1 MVHLICSNMSLKTI
15 IKKSFDKLTNEELY
29 DILDLRYTVFMMEQK
44 IIYVDTDY
52 KDQKCMHYFIKND
65 EGKIISYLRLIP
77 KGLKYDEYSMGR
89 VVTDANYRKKGLATH
104 LIEEAKNDLKGES
117 IRISAQA
124 YLEDYYKTLGFKT
137 VTEPYIEEDILH
149 IEMLCDNK

>member
-1 MVHLICSNMSLKTI
+1 MSLKTI
-15 IKKSFDKLTNEELY
+15 IKKSFDKLTNDELY

-52 KDQKCMHYFIKND
+52 KDQKCLHYFIKND
-65 EGKIISYLRLIP
+65 DGKIVSYLRLIP

-89 VVTDANYRKKGLATH
+89 VVTDADFRKKGLASK
-104 LIEEAKNDLKGES
+104 LIEEAKKDIKGEA

-124 YLEDYYKTLGFKT
+124 YLESYYKKLGFYT
-137 VTEPYIEEDILH
+137 VSETYIEEGIPH

>member
-1 MVHLICSNMSLKTI
+1 MSLKTI
-15 IKKSFDKLTNEELY
+15 VKKSFDKLTNEELY

-52 KDQKCMHYFIKND
+52 KDQKCMHYFIKNN

-77 KGLKYDEYSMGR
+77 KGLKYDDYSMGR
-89 VVTDANYRKKGLATH
+89 VVTDASYRKKGLATN
-104 LIEEAKNDLKGES
+104 LIEEAKKDLKGEA

-124 YLEDYYKTLGFKT
+124 YLEDYYKKLGFKK
-137 VTEPYIEEDILH
+137 VTEPYIEEGILH
-149 IEMLCDNK
+149 IEMLCENI

>member
-1 MVHLICSNMSLKTI
+1 MSLKTI
-15 IKKSFDKLTNEELY
+15 IKKSFEELSNEELY

-89 VVTDANYRKKGLATH
+89 VVTDANYRKGGLASQ
-104 LIEEAKNDLKGES
+104 LIDEAKKDIKGEA

-124 YLEDYYKTLGFKT
+124 YLEKYYKTLGFYT
-137 VTEPYIEEDILH
+137 VTEPYIEEGILH

>member
-15 IKKSFDKLTNEELY
+15 IKKSFDELSNEELY

-77 KGLKYDEYSMGR
+77 KGLKYDEYSIGR
-89 VVTDANYRKKGLATH
+89 VVTDANYRKKGLATI
-104 LIEEAKNDLKGES
+104 LIEEVKKDLKGEA

-124 YLEDYYKTLGFKT
+124 YLEDYYKKLGFHT
-137 VTEPYIEEDILH
+137 VKDRYIEEGIPH
-149 IEMLCDNK
+149 YEMLCLNK

>member
-1 MVHLICSNMSLKTI
+1 MVHLIYSNMSLKTI
-15 IKKSFDKLTNEELY
+15 IKKTFDELSNEELY

-77 KGLKYDEYSMGR
+77 KGLKYDEYSIGR
-89 VVTDANYRKKGLATH
+89 VVTDANYRKKGLATI
-104 LIEEAKNDLKGES
+104 LIEEVKKDLKGEA

-124 YLEDYYKTLGFKT
+124 YLEDYYKKLGFYT
-137 VTEPYIEEDILH
+137 VKDRYIEEGIPH
-149 IEMLCDNK
+149 FEMLCENK